1 MEIENKIL
9 IFGIISV
16 LLLSLLATPIFA
28 ADTATSNQGL
38 IQMLQQKIADL
49 IKQITDLIRQ
59 MTQQQTANVS
69 ESVMQQ
75 NYQPAENSTQNTS
88 TVDTSIQSNNQ
99 TYNNS
104 TKVDIS
110 SQSSSPGSSGQ
121 ATLTVNVT
129 GATAYVSIN
138 HGTKFAYSGPIALN
152 NGDTYS
158 VTVSQ
163 NTSSGSNTSS
173 SNTTCSGTASSGGAY
188 YCNISV
194 Q

>member
-110 SQSSSPGSSGQ
+110 SQSSSPGSSGI
-121 ATLTVNVT
+121 